1 MKQGVKDVKNI
12 KRIGKN
18 KYEKGKFT
26 MKGSKLFS
34 VMAAASVAVTMF
46 AGFALS
52 ANAAGGEWVGY
63 TEDNDGEAHWNW
75 GESNNNTTTG
85 TYDPNTGTLTFE
97 RDTTLYG
104 CENDKKSYYGNSI
117 ISVENTDLTLNLN
130 SCNVTLDSTKLNEI
144 EGGGT
149 NISTVCIK

>member
-1 MKQGVKDVKNI
+1 MKDVKKI

-63 TEDNDGEAHWNW
+63 TEATDGEAHWNY
-75 GESNNNTTTG
+75 GVGDKRTTTSTG
-85 TYDPNTGTLTFE
+85 TYDPNTGTLTFTE
-97 RDTTLYG
+97 DTTLYG

-117 ISVENTDLTLNLN
+117 ISVENTDLTLDLN
-130 SCNVTLDSTKLNEI
+130 SFNVTLDSTNLNEI
-144 EGGGT
+144 EGGGGT
-149 NISTVCIK
+149 IISTVCIK